1 MVIKTFM
8 LSCNKI
14 WEIVAKTGDHITW
27 ILTSYSCWIG
37 TDYERKGLTVS
48 VRVFLVSGS
57 FTEIQCRIRENAKIL
72 EGIRDLTPTLVQFW
86 EGPELYYPYSGSV
99 LRQNLGMGCGIGKE
113 NDIRDS
119 DGRSSGCGIVVK
131 KERECG
137 IGTPLSPLP
146 PPPPRSRPR
155 FDTDHPTALKRK
167 RVANIKDQ

>member
-57 FTEIQCRIRENAKIL
+57 FTEIQCGIRENAKIL

-99 LRQNLGMGCGIGKE
+99 FRPTLGMGCGIGKE
-113 NDIRDS
+113 TVFGLAMAEVRDAGLS
-119 DGRSSGCGIVVK
+119 CKRSGNAGSGH
-131 KERECG
+131 
-137 IGTPLSPLP
+137 P
-146 PPPPRSRPR
+146 PPP
-155 FDTDHPTALKRK
+155 HPHPVPYPCLT
-167 RVANIKDQ
+167 RVSQWR